1 MKILVISQRYYPD
14 QFRINEITVDLV
26 KQGHEVM
33 VITGLPQDD
42 EGYVRKDYRWG
53 KNRREEWNGVQI
65 HRTYLTSRRKD
76 ILSLMIN
83 YVSFALSATLKIL
96 RLSKKIDQIVVFQ
109 VSPITQIIP
118 AVVMKKRA
126 KIPLVVY
133 IQDLWPMSVTTVGV
147 KTDSFFYKLLRK
159 FCTYLYSQAD
169 KLAITSRSYE
179 KILTNEL
186 HVKVKCIYLP
196 QFAEDIFTQ
205 NLQKRT
211 NGKFNVL
218 FAGSI
223 GAAQS
228 VETIVLAANEL
239 RENKEILF
247 WIVGGGRKY
256 DDVVKLAK
264 ELKLDNVNFTGHL
277 PIEEMPYYH
286 ELADLFVVTLAD
298 NPLINITLPAK
309 VQTYMACGKPIVAA
323 AYGEVSTLF
332 DNAKCGKY
340 VKPSDYVGLSKLI
353 KEYYEGPEKVG
364 LYGNSGLQYYIS
376 NFTKNKFY
384 LILNG
389 ILQKNRSNLTK

>member
-26 KQGHEVM
+26 KKGHEIT
-33 VITGLPQDD
+33 VITGLPQDNN
-42 EGYVRKDYRWG
+42 GYVRKNYRWW
-53 KNRREEWNGVQI
+53 KNRKEEWNGVQI
-65 HRTYLTSRRKD
+65 YRTFLTSRRKNV
-76 ILSLMIN
+76 LSLISN
-83 YVSFALSATLKIL
+83 YLTFSISSTFKIL
-96 RLSKKIDQIVVFQ
+96 RLLKEYDQIFVFQ

-118 AVVMKKRA
+118 AIVMKKRA
-126 KIPLVVY
+126 KIPLVIY

-147 KTDSFFYKLLRK
+147 KTDSFFYKALRK
-159 FCTYLYSQAD
+159 FCSYLYNQGD
-169 KLAITSRSYE
+169 QIAITSMSY
-179 KILTNEL
+179 KQYLIDEL
-186 HVKVKCIYLP
+186 HVTVNCTYLP
-196 QFAEDIFTQ
+196 QFAEDLFTQ

-211 NGKFNVL
+211 NGKFNVV

-247 WIVGGGRKY
+247 WIIGGGRRY
-256 DDVVKLAK
+256 DEVVKLTK
-264 ELKLDNVNFTGHL
+264 DLKLDNINFTGQL

-309 VQTYMACGKPIVAA
+309 VQTYMACGKPIVAT
-323 AYGEVSTLF
+323 AYGEISTLF

-340 VKPSDYVGLSKLI
+340 VKPSDYVGLSELI
-353 KEYYEGPEKVG
+353 KEYYEGPEKVV
-364 LYGNSGLQYYIS
+364 LYGNNGLQYYIN
-376 NFTKNKFY
+376 NFTKNQFY
-384 LILNG
+384 LILSG
-389 ILQKNRSNLTK
+389 ILQKKL